1 MPGHSVEMQIALIQR
16 DIQEIKLVLYGSSSG
31 RKGLVDQI
39 EIFGETADRGRW
51 VLKAVLWLGGS
62 TVAVLTALG
71 QMRSAWTTFW
81 GHS

>member
-1 MPGHSVEMQIALIQR
+1 MPGHSIEMQIALIQR
-16 DIQEIKLVLYGSSSG
+16 DIQEIKLILYGSSS

-39 EIFGETADRGRW
+39 EIFVETADRSRW

-62 TVAVLTALG
+62 IVAVLTALG
-71 QMRSAWTTFW
+71 QIRSAWTTFW